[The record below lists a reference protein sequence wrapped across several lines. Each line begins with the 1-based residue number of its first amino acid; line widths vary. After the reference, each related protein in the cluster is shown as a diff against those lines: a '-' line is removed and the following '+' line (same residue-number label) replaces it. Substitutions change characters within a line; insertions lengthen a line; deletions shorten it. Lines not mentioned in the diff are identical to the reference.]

1 MTTVGTQTILDT
13 TSDTGVGLRYRS
25 DQSAST
31 PIRESAPSG
40 YVAVKTAGE
49 WLIALMLVIVTSPLM
64 LVLALAVKLTS
75 SGPAFYAQT
84 RLGKFGRHYRI
95 LKLRTM
101 RNNAEAHTGPVWAS
115 QDDVRI
121 TKIGRILRD
130 THLDELPQLWN
141 VLRGEMG
148 LIGPRPERP
157 ELAARLE
164 RQMPQFSERLKVRP
178 GITGLAQMLV
188 PADDPSDPMLR
199 VSRMKLS
206 NDLLYVRKMSFLL
219 DTRIAFSTFCYFF
232 SAGISSIGRSSI
244 RKYGRHAVDQYK
256 VGLSRERAVDVEKA
270 AV

>member
-1 MTTVGTQTILDT
+1 
-13 TSDTGVGLRYRS
+13 
-25 DQSAST
+25 
-31 PIRESAPSG
+31 
-40 YVAVKTAGE
+40 
-49 WLIALMLVIVTSPLM
+49 
-64 LVLALAVKLTS
+64 
-75 SGPAFYAQT
+75 
-84 RLGKFGRHYRI
+84 
-95 LKLRTM
+95 
-101 RNNAEAHTGPVWAS
+101 
-115 QDDVRI
+115 
-121 TKIGRILRD
+121 
-130 THLDELPQLWN
+130 
-141 VLRGEMG
+141 
-148 LIGPRPERP
+148 
-157 ELAARLE
+157 
-164 RQMPQFSERLKVRP
+164 MPQFSERLKVRP